1 MDCSLCGKEMRR
13 GQAAYVPTG
22 GLYFLPPGETLP
34 LTITRRGIEDRGGI
48 VLDMCSSLGWLRKP
62 EALPAYICENCRKM
76 IVEYGYGTL
85 GL

>member
-1 MDCSLCGKEMRR
+1 MRR

-62 EALPAYICENCRKM
+62 AHSQRIFAKIAVK
-76 IVEYGYGTL
+76 
-85 GL
+85 

>member
-1 MDCSLCGKEMRR
+1 MRR

-48 VLDMCSSLGWLRKP
+48 VLDMCSSLGWLRNRAHSQRIFAKI
-62 EALPAYICENCRKM
+62 AVK
-76 IVEYGYGTL
+76 
-85 GL
+85 

>member
-1 MDCSLCGKEMRR
+1 MRR

-48 VLDMCSSLGWLRKP
+48 VLDMCSSLG
-62 EALPAYICENCRKM
+62 
-76 IVEYGYGTL
+76 
-85 GL
+85 

>member
-1 MDCSLCGKEMRR
+1 MDCPFCGKEMRR

-48 VLDMCSSLGWLRKP
+48 VLDTCSSLGWIRKTG
-62 EALPAYICENCRKM
+62 AIPAYIYEKCRKM
-76 IVEYGYGTL
+76 IVEY
-85 GL
+85 